1 MLEDQMKKS
10 SEEFALKIIKAF
22 SVYTNENQSIS
33 IDQFIKGIVHAMGST
48 MGYIVYSCSRDRS
61 AIENLIKEI
70 ANYAIYTI
78 EGNEEK
84 NTND

>member
-1 MLEDQMKKS
+1 
-10 SEEFALKIIKAF
+10 
-22 SVYTNENQSIS
+22 
-33 IDQFIKGIVHAMGST
+33 MGST